1 MAKKKKYYVVWEGHK
16 PGIYE
21 SWAECQRQVSGY
33 TNASFKS
40 FASKEEAKKALKD
53 PGSVKSVPKSKKMY
67 YVVWRGKKPGIY
79 TTWRET
85 QKQIYGAVKPK
96 FKSFGSKELAEK
108 AFQEGPEAY
117 EGRSFKKARDLSE
130 EEKKRIGDPI
140 LMSLS
145 VDAACNAKTGVFEYQ
160 GVITESGTQVFHAG
174 PFKNGTNNIGEFL
187 ALVHALAWLKENRSD
202 LPIYSDSKYA
212 MAWVRNKKANSKVKD
227 PKTLSLLTRAE
238 KWLSENRWDNKIYK
252 WETKAW
258 GDIPADFNRK

>member
-1 MAKKKKYYVVWEGHK
+1 MRPSKDKKQLYYVVW
-16 PGIYE
+16 
-21 SWAECQRQVSGY
+21 SG
-33 TNASFKS
+33 
-40 FASKEEAKKALKD
+40 
-53 PGSVKSVPKSKKMY
+53 
-67 YVVWRGKKPGIY
+67 RKPGIY
-79 TTWRET
+79 TSWNET
-85 QKQIYGAVKPK
+85 QQQIVGTKKPK

-108 AFQEGPEAY
+108 AFQEGPENY
-117 EGRSFKKARDLSE
+117 EGRSFKKARDLSAA
-130 EEKKRIGDPI
+130 EKKRIGDPN

-212 MAWVRNKKANSKVKD
+212 MVWVRNKKANSKVTH
-227 PKTLSLLTRAE
+227 PKTLALINRAE
-238 KWLSENRWDNKIYK
+238 KWLRANNYDNQIMK

>member
-1 MAKKKKYYVVWEGHK
+1 MVWEGHQ
-16 PGIYE
+16 PGIYN

-33 TNASFKS
+33 TNASYKS
-40 FASKEEAKKALKD
+40 FENKADAIKAFKDPSSVTPSKKNKAL
-53 PGSVKSVPKSKKMY
+53 Y

-79 TTWRET
+79 TTWKEA
-85 QKQIYGAVKPK
+85 QAQIYGAVKPK

-108 AFQEGPEAY
+108 AFEEGPENY

-174 PFKNGTNNIGEFL
+174 PYKNGTNNIGEFL
-187 ALVHALAWLKENRSD
+187 ALVHALAWLKKNRSD

-212 MAWVRNKKANSKVKD
+212 MAWVKKKKANSKVRD
-227 PKTLSLLTRAE
+227 PKTLSLVSRAE
-238 KWLSENRWDNKIYK
+238 KWLRENSWENPILK